1 MANADKF
8 LDDYDDMDDNDLYA
22 TKISNKPMVHNKKF
36 RARRK
41 IEELREN
48 KRLQQQ
54 IDSYCYD

>member
-22 TKISNKPMVHNKKF
+22 SNISNKPMAQNRKF

-54 IDSYCYD
+54 IDCYCYD